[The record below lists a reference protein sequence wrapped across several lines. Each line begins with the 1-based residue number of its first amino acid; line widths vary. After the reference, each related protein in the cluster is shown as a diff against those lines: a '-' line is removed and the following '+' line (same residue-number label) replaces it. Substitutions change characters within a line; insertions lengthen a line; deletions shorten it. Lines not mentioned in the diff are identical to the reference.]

1 MNQEAINLYFSN
13 EKHKRT
19 LDIITV
25 LLTNENIKL
34 ARVARDFGV
43 SRQTVNDIF
52 NKYIKDKSH

>member
-1 MNQEAINLYFSN
+1 MNQEAINLYFRH

-52 NKYIKDKSH
+52 NKYIKGKLD